1 MGFLSQSWAIARK
14 DIIGELRTRE
24 TVVSMLLFGFLVILV
39 FNFGIEPGLREEN
52 LVKPGVLW
60 AAFIFAG
67 ILGLNR
73 SFAAEKENDCLQG
86 LLLCPVDRSVIYLGK
101 FLGNFIF
108 TVLMGLIVFLF
119 FSVLYN
125 VDIVRDILP
134 LGLIVVLAAVG
145 FSAVGTLFSALSV
158 GIKTRDV
165 ILSILLF
172 PVMVPVVLA
181 AAKSSGVVLDGRP
194 LGEAGL
200 WLGLML
206 VYDVIFLTVSLMTF
220 DYVVEE

>member
-1 MGFLSQSWAIARK
+1 MGFLSQAWIIARK

-24 TVVSMLLFGFLVILV
+24 TILSMLLFGFLVILI

-60 AAFIFAG
+60 AAFTFAG

-73 SFAAEKENDCLQG
+73 SFIAEKENDCLQG

-101 FLGNFIF
+101 FFGNFIF
-108 TVLMGLIVFLF
+108 TLSMGLVVFLF

-125 VDIVRDILP
+125 VNLAQVALP
-134 LGLIVVLAAVG
+134 LGAILVLATIG
-145 FSAVGTLFSALSV
+145 FAAVGTLFAAVSV
-158 GIKTRDV
+158 GLKTRDV

-181 AAKSSGVVLDGRP
+181 AAKSSGRVLDGVP
-194 LGEAGL
+194 LAGAGL
-200 WLGLML
+200 WLALL
-206 VYDVIFLTVSLMTF
+206 VVYDVIFLTVSIMLF
-220 DYVVEE
+220 DYAVEE

>member
-1 MGFLSQSWAIARK
+1 MGFLSQAWAIAQK
-14 DIIGELRTRE
+14 DIVGELRTRE
-24 TVVSMLLFGFLVILV
+24 TVISMLLFGFLVILI

-60 AAFIFAG
+60 AAFTFAG

-86 LLLCPVDRSVIYLGK
+86 LLLCPVDRGVIYLGK
-101 FLGNFIF
+101 FFGNFVF
-108 TVLMGLIVFLF
+108 TFLMGLIVFLF

-125 VDIVRDILP
+125 VNIVRDLLP
-134 LGLIVVLAAVG
+134 LGLIILLATVG
-145 FSAVGTLFSALSV
+145 FSAVGTLFSAVSV

-181 AAKSSGVVLDGRP
+181 AAKSSGTVLDGGS
-194 LGEAGL
+194 LGQAGL
-200 WLGLML
+200 WLGLLL
-206 VYDVIFLTVSLMTF
+206 VYDVVFLTVSLLIF
-220 DYVVEE
+220 DYALEE